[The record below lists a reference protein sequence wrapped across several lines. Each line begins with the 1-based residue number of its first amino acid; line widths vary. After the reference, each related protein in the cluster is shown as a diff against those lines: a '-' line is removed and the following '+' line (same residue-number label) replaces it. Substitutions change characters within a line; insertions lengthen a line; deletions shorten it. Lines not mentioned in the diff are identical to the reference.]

1 MANPRIP
8 AELQAIFLASNRGEE
23 VHKPPPSKS
32 AFRVFKSA
40 FKAGINRLKIR
51 KDSKASRSASI
62 RTAASSTPS
71 TAFTNDEDAHREE
84 AQSQWLAV
92 CSPQAWVQ
100 AVLPER
106 GYSTDCIRAMTTAYM
121 TQPTELQLASFDTKT
136 VALTT
141 SETPDHAVH
150 SSLRE
155 IMSCGISLNACNVHG
170 ETLMHKACRLGYH
183 HVLQVF
189 IELGAELHICDDQG
203 RTLLHATC
211 WGARPSFQT
220 FRLLMMHAP
229 ELLFM
234 ADARGACPLDYVQKS
249 HYEFWLDFLQ
259 DNVERFW
266 PAARNSGLSDRARG
280 KPNTIPI
287 PIPDDA
293 LSCDLAQMV
302 ASGRM
307 EPDEALLITTSPA
320 SVATS
325 CDESESTFLTDEEE
339 SQGDEEFWLD
349 DDESLMDELDDL
361 LAQYGR
367 ARY

>member
-40 FKAGINRLKIR
+40 FKAGINRLKVR
-51 KDSKASRSASI
+51 KDKKAARSASI
-62 RTAASSTPS
+62 SSIPS
-71 TAFTNDEDAHREE
+71 TVFTSDEDAHQQEV
-84 AQSQWLAV
+84 QSNWLTV
-92 CSPQAWVQ
+92 CSPQAWAQ

-106 GYSTDCIRAMTTAYM
+106 GYSTGRVHAVTTAYM

-136 VALTT
+136 VALST
-141 SETPDHAVH
+141 SDKLDHAVDF
-150 SSLRE
+150 SLRE

-189 IELGAELHICDDQG
+189 IDLGAELHVCDDQG
-203 RTLLHATC
+203 RTLMHAAC

-220 FRLLMMHAP
+220 FRLLMLHAP

-259 DNVERFW
+259 DNEERFW
-266 PAARNSGLSDRARG
+266 PAARDSGLSDRARG

-287 PIPDDA
+287 PTPVNA
-293 LSCDLAQMV
+293 LSCELAQMV

-307 EPDEALLITTSPA
+307 EPDEALLVTTSLGSAA
-320 SVATS
+320 SS
-325 CDESESTFLTDEEE
+325 HDESESTFLTDDE
-339 SQGDEEFWLD
+339 SDSDKDNWLD
-349 DDESLMDELDDL
+349 DDDSLIEELDGL